1 MTATDAT
8 RQLGDARSPGITYQ
22 QLLDTDTH
30 PVPDVLRLEAPKYL
44 GSADVSIDRYTTRE
58 WHEREVANLWS
69 RVWQFACREE
79 EIPAVGDHIVY
90 TIARSSYIVMRDTP
104 DTIVAF
110 PNACLHRGRQLKDQD
125 GQCSEIRCPFHGFA
139 WTLSGKLQDIPAQW
153 DFEHVEP
160 EAFALPRC
168 KVGVWAGF
176 VFINPDPNAE
186 PLEQFL
192 GGIVDQFKVWDLAD
206 RYKQV
211 HVAKVV
217 PANWK
222 IAQEAFCEA
231 FHVNATHPQVTP
243 YLGDTN
249 SQVDIWDNFSRVIT
263 AGGTPSPLLDW
274 TPTQD
279 EMMRAMLDVRED
291 QTSPMTLTENDSMR
305 AAGAAGSR
313 DRWRA
318 VVGDLV
324 DQMSDAEMMDSIDY
338 TIFPNMHPWGAYNRI
353 VYRFRPNGDDH
364 RTAIME
370 VIFLAPATA
379 RTHPLAH
386 RCRDLHRCPRTG
398 HAGEGVRPRPVQH
411 AQGAGWPREHAQA
424 WGHPQQL
431 PGGQG
436 ALVARQARRVGAL
449 MLGIRHPFTRA
460 LYEPAGDDIVKVTDG
475 DRSGLFT
482 GGGKWISGELRECDP
497 QLCNWV
503 AGPMIANHR
512 LVESSTH
519 PDSKH

>member
-8 RQLGDARSPGITYQ
+8 PSLGSARSPGITYQ

-160 EAFALPRC
+160 ESFSLPRC

-192 GGIVDQFKVWDLAD
+192 GGIIDQFKVWDLAD

-231 FHVNATHPQVTP
+231 FHVNATHPQVMP

-291 QTSPMTLTENDSMR
+291 QTSPMTLSENDSMR

-313 DRWRA
+313 ERWRA
-318 VVGDLV
+318 VVGDVV

-370 VIFLAPATA
+370 VIFLAP
-379 RTHPLAH
+379 
-386 RCRDLHRCPRTG
+386 
-398 HAGEGVRPRPVQH
+398 
-411 AQGAGWPREHAQA
+411 
-424 WGHPQQL
+424 
-431 PGGQG
+431 
-436 ALVARQARRVGAL
+436 
-449 MLGIRHPFTRA
+449 
-460 LYEPAGDDIVKVTDG
+460 
-475 DRSGLFT
+475 FT
-482 GGGKWISGELRECDP
+482 GERPPPAPIHWLTDSETFTDAPELGMLAKVFDQDLFNMP
-497 QLCNWV
+497 KVQ
-503 AGPMIANHR
+503 AG
-512 LVESSTH
+512 LESTH
-519 PDSKH
+519 KPGVTLSNYQEAKVRWLHAKLDEWVL